1 METDKILSAVL
12 MAGSVT
18 LRFITCS
25 TSNMFFFSWQQLADG
40 NMQRSQECTKCLY
53 NSLLF
58 RLTVHVSTICLNL
71 WTSWNHLSW
80 CIYIYQVFD
89 YCSRVSLVSPPI
101 LPSYQ
106 VLGLAKGIPHLLS
119 TKNNNVAAVEEYIF
133 CFLGLKTYDNFT
145 LLLMLYM
152 KSSSRNIG
160 SWNFY
165 RVVDLVS
172 VAGVFQLNP

>member
-1 METDKILSAVL
+1 M
-12 MAGSVT
+12 
-18 LRFITCS
+18 
-25 TSNMFFFSWQQLADG
+25 NQLKSPQ
-40 NMQRSQECTKCLY
+40 MM
-53 NSLLF
+53 
-58 RLTVHVSTICLNL
+58 H
-71 WTSWNHLSW
+71 
-80 CIYIYQVFD
+80 IYVCQVFD

-119 TKNNNVAAVEEYIF
+119 TKNKDVAVVEVYIF
-133 CFLGLKTYDNFT
+133 RFLGLKTYDNFT

-160 SWNFY
+160 GWNFY